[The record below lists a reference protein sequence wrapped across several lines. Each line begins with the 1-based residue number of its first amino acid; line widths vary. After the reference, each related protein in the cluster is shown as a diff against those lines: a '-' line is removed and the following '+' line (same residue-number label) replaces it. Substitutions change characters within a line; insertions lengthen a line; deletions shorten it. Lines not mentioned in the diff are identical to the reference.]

1 MKKFLAVLVALFAFL
16 SCSKDGG
23 GDLTGVWYSST
34 SDGKLFLELRSGGN
48 GVSYFEGCSSTS
60 AFWSV
65 EGKTI
70 KVTGHAFS
78 KDFVGYKFGSGT
90 IAGDDIMRIDVTIS
104 KAYSSDKTKS
114 LTFTK
119 Q

>member
-1 MKKFLAVLVALFAFL
+1 MVALVALMG
-16 SCSKDGG
+16 CSKDGS
-23 GDLTGVWYSST
+23 GDITGVWYSST
-34 SDGKLFLELRSGGN
+34 NDGKLFLELRSGGN

-65 EGKTI
+65 DGKTI
-70 KVTGHAFS
+70 KVTGGSFN
-78 KDFVGYKFGSGT
+78 KELVRYKFGEGT
-90 IAGDDIMRIDVTIS
+90 VVGNDIIRIDVTIT
-104 KAYSSDKTKS
+104 KAYSSDKTKN

>member
-1 MKKFLAVLVALFAFL
+1 MRKVLILLIAVLCL
-16 SCSKDGG
+16 SGCSKEGAG
-23 GDLTGVWYSST
+23 ITGVWYSST

-48 GVSYFEGCSSTS
+48 GVTYFEDCSSIS

-70 KVTGHAFS
+70 KVTGKALN
-78 KDFVGYKFGSGT
+78 KDFVMYDFGSDT
-90 IAGDDIMRIDVTIS
+90 VVSDDLLRIDVTIS
-104 KAYSSDKTKS
+104 KAHSSDKTKN